1 MAEIIKTLN
10 AMSTEEKL
18 QVMEF
23 LCSALSS
30 HYTQETPAWHAEV
43 LAERENASED
53 EFEDWEDIKGTTRR
67 LRASSRIRSTIR
79 LRAKS

>member
-1 MAEIIKTLN
+1 MAEIIKAIG
-10 AMSTEEKL
+10 AMSTGEKL

-30 HYTQETPAWHAEV
+30 HYAQETPAWHAEV

-53 EFEDWEDIKGTTRR
+53 EFEDWEAVKGE
-67 LRASSRIRSTIR
+67 LRNREYAH
-79 LRAKS
+79 